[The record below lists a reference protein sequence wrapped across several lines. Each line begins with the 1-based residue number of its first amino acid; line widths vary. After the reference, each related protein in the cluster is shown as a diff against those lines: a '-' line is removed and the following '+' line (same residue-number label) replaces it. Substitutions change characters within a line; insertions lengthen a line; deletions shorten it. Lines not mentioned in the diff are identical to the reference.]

1 MSTPQLELIEASAG
15 TGKTYTIC
23 SKAAELVVKHGVP
36 IHQLLMVT
44 FTNKAASEMQD
55 RLRLFLTEIERGGQ
69 HSPEET
75 ERAAEALA
83 NFDTA
88 QITTFHGFC
97 QMTMVRYGFECLLPL
112 NLAIENDPVWTQK
125 LLLLL
130 IRDKWMPIANSA
142 GMLRAEMLSFVASLV
157 GSRGATS
164 RRIAGSMQSDDLVQ
178 PGNLDELLGLLPLS
192 EQQWLEQ
199 LAGPFMEF
207 LGSNWSELEA
217 DVTLQ
222 FEKAAKKGEFDTQT
236 RVIQP
241 LQQLLAHIYDQPIEQ
256 SDRVIT
262 DVYNGIWRRVRS
274 TSRPFVVQL
283 YGHLKGLKGQL
294 SPSAVFKS
302 RISPGIVAAVA
313 SELATMARQ
322 NRAERGVV
330 SFNDMVQGLAD
341 ALNGNPVL
349 CQQIA
354 SQYQAALVDEFQD
367 TDPLQ
372 WRIIKSLFLQEAS
385 APKHLVLVGD
395 PKQAIYT
402 FRGANVQTYL
412 AAKETLAE
420 RGGRITSLDTNYRSS
435 AQFIEAINL
444 LCGDHRLFG
453 EPEPGR
459 LQYLPVCVPPE
470 PGTVLG
476 SGWEGRKPIVIVKT
490 GTDEKRSATSFMQF
504 IVEEIIDLMGQ
515 SPEVIFRGGEPRPLR
530 LDDICI
536 LCKSHHQAKRIGL
549 KLADAGIAYSNG
561 RSSNIY
567 QTAEA
572 AQLLLVL
579 KALLEPEDHGLL
591 QNALLTRVF
600 GIHPLRLHDRLAVRQ
615 AQRLMQSASDMADHR
630 RWDGLFRVLCH
641 HTELLHREI
650 TAQDGDRRAANW
662 LHLSQELT
670 TMAVDNHDDLAS
682 LVRRL
687 QCLMDGGGSDEQTGQ
702 LRKEADQP
710 KVQVV
715 TMHASKGLEY
725 GVVFLLLGQKDASS
739 DYRTLCYAD
748 HMEFLCQHEKD
759 DAGIKAADIQFAEEQ
774 QRLLYVA
781 MTRARCRL
789 YMPLHEKSTSAMA
802 KCLDNMVSERE
813 LSQVQQ
819 ITYSRNPDG
828 SRMFMHAST
837 TLAGDLLEFRAAPE
851 YMRSR
856 LSWIHS
862 FSSLPIGLTRNDPS
876 STSDSS
882 STPPSDH
889 TFWQLASTE
898 GDGLSSLRS
907 DDDTS
912 YESEEAGIPT
922 GAEAGTLFHSVLQ
935 AVDFEMVRQCTD
947 AQQLYETVEFRQ
959 LVLDA
964 IPLSGMAVEEGEPAW
979 LPEIADRIW
988 HTLHAVCPMTG
999 APLGDIPLATRRAE
1013 LPFHVCMNQHDGL
1026 VDDLY
1031 GIIDL
1036 VFELNGKIYILDW
1049 KSNSSPSGYG
1059 ASSISEMMEHGGYH
1073 GQYRTYTLA
1082 LQRLYEAW
1090 GMTDLWSRFGGICY
1104 VFLRGVHVGS
1114 DEGFYVR
1121 TDIGPAEIEQFGAH
1135 LTDYMAYM
1143 RQGIT
1148 HG

>member
-1 MSTPQLELIEASAG
+1 MLAPQLELIEASAG

-23 SKAAELVVKHGVP
+23 SKAADLVVKHGVP

-55 RLRLFLTEIERGGQ
+55 RLRQFLTDIEQGELY
-69 HSPEET
+69 SPEQSQ
-75 ERAAEALA
+75 RAAEALA

-112 NLAIENDPVWTQK
+112 DLAIENDPVWAQK
-125 LLLLL
+125 LLLQL

-157 GSRGATS
+157 GGRGATC

-178 PGNLDELLGLLPLS
+178 PGNLDELLGLLTLS
-192 EQQWLEQ
+192 VPQWLEQ
-199 LAGPFMEF
+199 LTHPFLEF
-207 LGSNWSELEA
+207 LDSNWSELEL
-217 DVTLQ
+217 DINVQ
-222 FEKAAKKGEFDTQT
+222 FEKAVRKGEFDAQT
-236 RVIQP
+236 RVIEP
-241 LQQLLAHIYDQPIEQ
+241 LQQLLAHIYDQPIDE
-256 SDRVIT
+256 SDRVMT
-262 DVYNGIWRRVRS
+262 DVYNSIWRRVRANS
-274 TSRPFVVQL
+274 LPLVVQL
-283 YGHLKGLKGQL
+283 RDYLRDLKGQL
-294 SPSAVFKS
+294 SPSAVFKT
-302 RISPGIVAAVA
+302 RISPGIMAAVA
-313 SELATMARQ
+313 SDLASAARN

-341 ALNGNPVL
+341 ALHGNPTL

-372 WRIIKSLFLQEAS
+372 WHIIKSLFLQEAS

-412 AAKETLAE
+412 AAKETLRE
-420 RGGRITSLDTNYRSS
+420 RGGMVTSLDTNYRSS
-435 AQFIEAINL
+435 AQFIEAINQ
-444 LCGDHRLFG
+444 LCGDNRLFG

-459 LQYLPVCVPPE
+459 LQYLPVSAPLE

-490 GTDEKRSATSFMQF
+490 GADDRHSATSYMQF
-504 IVEEIIDLMGQ
+504 IVEEIIGLMGQ
-515 SPEVIFRGGEPRPLR
+515 SPTVALRGGEQRPLK

-536 LCKSHHQAKRIGL
+536 LCKSHHQANRMGL
-549 KLADAGIAYSNG
+549 KLADAGIPYSNG

-579 KALLEPEDHGLL
+579 KALLEPEDHGLM

-600 GIHPLRLHDRLAVRQ
+600 GIHPMKLHDQLAVRH
-615 AQRLMQSASDMADHR
+615 AQRLMQQAGDLAERR

-641 HTELLHREI
+641 QTELLHREI
-650 TAQDGDRRAANW
+650 IASDGDRRAANW

-682 LVRRL
+682 LIRRL
-687 QCLMDGGGSDEQTGQ
+687 QCLMDGGGTDEQTGQ
-702 LRKEADQP
+702 LRKEVDQP

-725 GVVFLLLGQKDASS
+725 GVVFLLLGQKDAPS

-748 HMEFLCQHEKD
+748 HMEFLCQSDRD

-789 YMPLHEKSTSAMA
+789 YMPMHEKSSSAMA
-802 KCLDNMVSERE
+802 KCLTNMVADRE
-813 LSQVQQ
+813 LSHVQQ
-819 ITYSRNPDG
+819 IDYSRNTDG
-828 SRMFMHAST
+828 SRLFMPAST
-837 TLAGDLLEFRAAPE
+837 TLAGGLREFRAAPAH
-851 YMRSR
+851 MRSR
-856 LSWIHS
+856 QSWIHS
-862 FSSLPIGLTRNDPS
+862 FSSLPIELTRNDPS
-876 STSDSS
+876 SASGANSL
-882 STPPSDH
+882 PPPDH

-898 GDGLSSLRS
+898 GDGLSGLRS
-907 DDDTS
+907 DDEIS

-922 GAEAGTLFHSVLQ
+922 GAESGTLFHSVLQ
-935 AVDFEMVRQCTD
+935 AIDFEMVRQCTD
-947 AQQLYETVEFRQ
+947 AQQLYEIAAFRQ

-964 IPLSGMAVEEGEPAW
+964 IPLSGLVVEEGEPAW
-979 LPEIADRIW
+979 LPEFADRIW

-999 APLGDIPLATRRAE
+999 TPLGDIPMASRRAE
-1013 LPFHVCMNQHDGL
+1013 LPFHVCMAQQGGV
-1026 VDDLY
+1026 VDDLF

-1036 VFELNGKIYILDW
+1036 VFEQNGKIYILDW

-1059 ASSISEMMEHGGYH
+1059 AEAIGEMMEHGGYH

-1090 GMTDLWSRFGGICY
+1090 GMTDFWSRFGGICY

-1114 DEGFYVR
+1114 DEGFCVR
-1121 TDIGPAEIEQFGAH
+1121 TDLCSAEIEQFGAH
-1135 LTDYMAYM
+1135 LRQYMSYM
-1143 RQGIT
+1143 RQQVS